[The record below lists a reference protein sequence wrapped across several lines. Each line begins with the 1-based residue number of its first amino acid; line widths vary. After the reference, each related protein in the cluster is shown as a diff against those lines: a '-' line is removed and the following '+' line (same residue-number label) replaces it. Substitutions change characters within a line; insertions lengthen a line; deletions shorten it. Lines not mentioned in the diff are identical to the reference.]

1 MSEGPREENTPRPYE
16 AMSPVPGTAHAAK
29 QARGSALQLFFGGI
43 LPVIAFTVIEEKYGT
58 IAGLIAG
65 MAFGAGE
72 IAYELIRHKRV
83 SKITWFGNGMLLALG
98 AVSLATNEG
107 IWFKLQPAILEAVF
121 AAGFIGS
128 LLIRKNLLTWIM
140 RAQGQELPAP
150 LLPFVNGLCFRV
162 GLFFLIHAALATHA
176 AYNWST
182 EAWALLKGV
191 GFMGSFVVYLVFEG
205 LYLRTRI
212 RKG

>member
-1 MSEGPREENTPRPYE
+1 MSEDPQ
-16 AMSPVPGTAHAAK
+16 SPPETHAATAR
-29 QARGSALQLFFGGI
+29 ARGGALQLFFGGI

-58 IAGLIAG
+58 VAGLVAG

-72 IAYELIRHKRV
+72 IAYELIRHKKV

-98 AVSLATNEG
+98 AVSLVTNEG

-128 LLIRKNLLTWIM
+128 LFLRKNLLEWLM
-140 RAQGQELPAP
+140 KAQGAELPP
-150 LLPFVNGLCFRV
+150 LLQPFLDGLCFRV
-162 GLFFLIHAALATHA
+162 GLFFLAHAALATHA

-191 GFMGSFVVYLVFEG
+191 GFMGSFVVYLFFEG
-205 LYLRTRI
+205 LYI
-212 RKG
+212 RSRVRK